1 MKWIHGLSAMLL
13 LVCTSLPAAYASE
26 EAAGIWWS
34 PDKDAKLEMKVDAQG
49 RLSGRLI
56 AIPEKDSG
64 NVDSKNPDPA
74 LRNRPLLGLTVF
86 SGFQREAPN
95 RWAQGQVYDAELG
108 ATFQAK
114 VWLEGDD
121 RLMVRGFL
129 GVPLFGRTETFQ
141 RVSGPQPQRQQ
152 AGEPALRHLDAN
164 GVNGTARPKGPAVP

>member
-1 MKWIHGLSAMLL
+1 MKALHRLFAVLFLNVAAW
-13 LVCTSLPAAYASE
+13 LPAHAGDD
-26 EAAGIWWS
+26 AAGIWWS

-56 AIPEKDSG
+56 AIPEKDGS
-64 NVDSKNPDPA
+64 NVDHKNPDPA

-95 RWAQGQVYDAELG
+95 HWVKGQVYDAELG

-114 VWLEGDD
+114 VWLEDNE
-121 RLMVRGFL
+121 RLMVRGYVGL
-129 GVPLFGRTETFQ
+129 PLFGRTEIFQ

-152 AGEPALRHLDAN
+152 AGEPALRHLES
-164 GVNGTARPKGPAVP
+164 GGTAKPKDSTVP